1 MDENLNI
8 TTKVRNEIPNI
19 LKNISNVH
27 EGLQFNELF
36 NQLKGRFG
44 EDLVD
49 ENNKDRTGVLRGV
62 VNKMDHIPIKNV
74 RMEKRGTKTFYVY
87 VMDELTELSR
97 VSKQFINELNER
109 GLTSTNVLNMKN
121 QERNFYN
128 KFIDAIANLNMVIKE
143 FEEQNKRIEV

>member
-1 MDENLNI
+1 MDGNSNI

-19 LKNISNVH
+19 LRNISNVH

-36 NQLKGRFG
+36 NQLKGKFG
-44 EDLVD
+44 EELVD

-62 VNKMDHIPIKNV
+62 VNKIDHIPIKNV

-128 KFIDAIANLNMVIKE
+128 KFIDTIANLNMVIKE
-143 FEEQNKRIEV
+143 FEEQNK

>member
-1 MDENLNI
+1 MTIMNENSNI

-19 LKNISNVH
+19 LRNISNVH

-36 NQLKGRFG
+36 NQLKGKFG
-44 EDLVD
+44 EELVD
-49 ENNKDRTGVLRGV
+49 ENNKNRTGVLRGV
-62 VNKMDHIPIKNV
+62 VNKIDHIPIKNV

-128 KFIDAIANLNMVIKE
+128 KFIDTIANLNMVIKE
-143 FEEQNKRIEV
+143 FEEQNK

>member
-1 MDENLNI
+1 MNENSNI

-19 LKNISNVH
+19 LRNISNVH

-36 NQLKGRFG
+36 NQLKGKFG
-44 EDLVD
+44 EELVD
-49 ENNKDRTGVLRGV
+49 ENNKNRTGVLRGV
-62 VNKMDHIPIKNV
+62 VNKIDHIPIKNV

-128 KFIDAIANLNMVIKE
+128 KFIDTIANLNMVIKE
-143 FEEQNKRIEV
+143 FEEQNK